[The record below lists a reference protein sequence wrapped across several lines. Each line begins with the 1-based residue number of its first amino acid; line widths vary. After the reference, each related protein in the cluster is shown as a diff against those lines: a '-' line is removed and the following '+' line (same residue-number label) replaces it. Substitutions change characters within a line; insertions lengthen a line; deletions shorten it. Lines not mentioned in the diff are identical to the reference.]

1 MQVKKKSILVGC
13 LLLGTALFIVSC
25 GKSKFTDDKSEGD
38 RKKTTQ
44 LQKLE
49 VSPAFKNIDVAY
61 KTFGIKPGKAE
72 KIIIKES
79 GTVIE
84 IPANAFVDDKGN
96 TVTEKVDINF
106 REFHDAAEIIASGI
120 PMHNPETGEYME
132 TAGMFEIKG
141 LCKGK
146 EIFIAPDKKIKIN
159 LASYNKGDRFDFFK
173 LDENGRWET
182 KQKKGKSQI
191 NLSRV
196 EELKKID
203 SKINEK
209 PIEPSKFD
217 EKSKFVFNLDTRYII
232 SPEQSVF
239 RDVIWQFAGKATD
252 TDNPENMP
260 YIFETK
266 WTNIDI
272 KKEKSHYKLILSNYS
287 KKVEIRVVPVLKG
300 NDYAIAKKDF
310 DLKIKEF
317 QKIQKDLAQ
326 LQKMY
331 EQQAEIL
338 RTYEISGF
346 GIYNCDFWK
355 GDSDIRLEA
364 SIDFEKEFDYAEKLG
379 TVKFFLINNNRKAV
393 VSFNIDKKGC
403 IENFVFP
410 SNEKN
415 LLIAVLPGNSVAV
428 FSSEDFKNLENKRKG
443 DKVTLKMKTAEKT
456 INAVED
462 ISKIIAMY

>member
-1 MQVKKKSILVGC
+1 MQVTKKSILVGC
-13 LLLGTALFIVSC
+13 LLLGTALFIGSC
-25 GKSKFTDDKSEGD
+25 GKSKFTNDESVSD

-84 IPANAFVDDKGN
+84 IPANAFVDEKGN
-96 TVTEKVDINF
+96 PVTEKVDINF

-120 PMHNPETGEYME
+120 PMQNPETGEYME

-182 KQKKGKSQI
+182 KQKKGEPQI

-196 EELKKID
+196 EELEKID
-203 SKINEK
+203 SKIIDK
-209 PIEPSKFD
+209 PIEPSKYD
-217 EKSKFVFNLDTRYII
+217 DNSKFVLNLDTDYQKF
-232 SPEQSVF
+232 PELSVF
-239 RDVIWQFAGKATD
+239 KDVIWQFAGKPEDA
-252 TDNPENMP
+252 DNPENLP
-260 YIFETK
+260 YIFRTE
-266 WTNIDI
+266 WANIDI
-272 KKEKSHYKLILSNYS
+272 KKEKDYYKLILNNYS

-310 DLKIKEF
+310 DLKMKEF
-317 QKIQKDLAQ
+317 QKIQEEMNQ

-331 EQQAEIL
+331 EQQAEIQ
-338 RTYEISGF
+338 RSYEISGF
-346 GIYNCDFWK
+346 GIYNWDFWK

-364 SIDFEKEFDYAEKLG
+364 SVDFEKEFDYAEKLE
-379 TVKFFLINNNRKAV
+379 TVTFFLINNNRKAV
-393 VSFNIDKKGC
+393 VKYNIDQKGC
-403 IENFVFP
+403 LENFAFP

-415 LLIAVLPGNSVAV
+415 LLIAVLPGNKVAV
-428 FSSEDFKNLENKRKG
+428 YSPEDFRNIENKSKG
-443 DKVTLKMKTAEKT
+443 DKVILKMKTAQKT
-456 INAVED
+456 IDNVDD